1 MQSGARAGLAV
12 QDTHRAAA
20 VNIWFVLGPYS
31 ALLCARHLLLIF
43 HGRRQGCCEHY
54 YCQLLFC
61 ISGKLFIFVSP
72 LFKSSSTSSQE
83 EKSLKSEDLV
93 EGGIPIGR
101 VLPSEDGQT
110 LEELSF
116 QPSQPLSKSSSS
128 PELQTLQEV
137 LKDANGRE
145 GPRRLST
152 EVKSKSQS
160 GNLEGEGLGSWLG
173 KGEDARATG
182 SGGLDGTAPVTSPRS
197 PSGLRPRGYTISD
210 SAPSR
215 RGKRIER
222 DAFKSRTAAS
232 NAEKVPGINPR

>member
-1 MQSGARAGLAV
+1 M
-12 QDTHRAAA
+12 
-20 VNIWFVLGPYS
+20 
-31 ALLCARHLLLIF
+31 LLLSAFI
-43 HGRRQGCCEHY
+43 
-54 YCQLLFC
+54 LPL
-61 ISGKLFIFVSP
+61 GKTHLCFS

-101 VLPSEDGQT
+101 VLPDNGRV

-145 GPRRLST
+145 VTRRLST

-173 KGEDARATG
+173 KGEDARGTG
-182 SGGLDGTAPVTSPRS
+182 SGGLDGTGPVTSPRS
-197 PSGLRPRGYTISD
+197 PSGHRPRGYTISD

>member
-1 MQSGARAGLAV
+1 MSIRKTV
-12 QDTHRAAA
+12 C
-20 VNIWFVLGPYS
+20 ICFF
-31 ALLCARHLLLIF
+31 LL
-43 HGRRQGCCEHY
+43 
-54 YCQLLFC
+54 
-61 ISGKLFIFVSP
+61 
-72 LFKSSSTSSQE
+72 KSSSTSSQE
-83 EKSLKSEDLV
+83 EKSLKSDDLV

-101 VLPSEDGQT
+101 VLPSEDGRT

-145 GPRRLST
+145 VTRRLST

-160 GNLEGEGLGSWLG
+160 GNLEGDGLGSWLT
-173 KGEDARATG
+173 KGEDARAAG
-182 SGGLDGTAPVTSPRS
+182 SGGLDGTGLATSPHS
-197 PSGLRPRGYTISD
+197 PSGHRPRGYTISD

-222 DAFKSRTAAS
+222 DAFRSRAAAS
-232 NAEKVPGINPR
+232 NAEKVPGINPRWVEEHI

>member
-1 MQSGARAGLAV
+1 M
-12 QDTHRAAA
+12 
-20 VNIWFVLGPYS
+20 
-31 ALLCARHLLLIF
+31 
-43 HGRRQGCCEHY
+43 
-54 YCQLLFC
+54 
-61 ISGKLFIFVSP
+61 
-72 LFKSSSTSSQE
+72 
-83 EKSLKSEDLV
+83 

-101 VLPSEDGQT
+101 EEGRA

-145 GPRRLST
+145 VPRRLST

-173 KGEDARATG
+173 RGEDSRAAGPGGGTG
-182 SGGLDGTAPVTSPRS
+182 AVTSP
-197 PSGLRPRGYTISD
+197 SGHRPRGYTISD

-222 DAFKSRTAAS
+222 DAFKGRAAAS
-232 NAEKVPGINPR
+232 NAEKVPGINPRWVQGP

>member
-1 MQSGARAGLAV
+1 MVCEGLHAEQQQQRPGLCRALNCNAFYLAAFCSSPIGSV
-12 QDTHRAAA
+12 R
-20 VNIWFVLGPYS
+20 
-31 ALLCARHLLLIF
+31 
-43 HGRRQGCCEHY
+43 GCPSVPVEYQENCSS
-54 YCQLLFC
+54 LF
-61 ISGKLFIFVSP
+61 S

-101 VLPSEDGQT
+101 VLPSEDGRT

-145 GPRRLST
+145 VMRRLST

-173 KGEDARATG
+173 KGEDTRVTG
-182 SGGLDGTAPVTSPRS
+182 SGGLDGTGPVTSPP

-232 NAEKVPGINPR
+232 NAEKVPGINPRYVEGLI

>member
-1 MQSGARAGLAV
+1 MLYTQHLSAHLSLEVSRGASSITVVSSYFAFIRKTV
-12 QDTHRAAA
+12 H
-20 VNIWFVLGPYS
+20 
-31 ALLCARHLLLIF
+31 LCF
-43 HGRRQGCCEHY
+43 
-54 YCQLLFC
+54 
-61 ISGKLFIFVSP
+61 S

-101 VLPSEDGQT
+101 VLPSEDGRT

-145 GPRRLST
+145 VTRRLST

-173 KGEDARATG
+173 KGEDARVTG
-182 SGGLDGTAPVTSPRS
+182 SGGLDGTGPVTSPRS
-197 PSGLRPRGYTISD
+197 PSGHRPRGYTISD

-232 NAEKVPGINPR
+232 NAEKVPGINPRWVEGLI

>member
-1 MQSGARAGLAV
+1 M
-12 QDTHRAAA
+12 
-20 VNIWFVLGPYS
+20 
-31 ALLCARHLLLIF
+31 
-43 HGRRQGCCEHY
+43 
-54 YCQLLFC
+54 
-61 ISGKLFIFVSP
+61 
-72 LFKSSSTSSQE
+72 
-83 EKSLKSEDLV
+83 

-101 VLPSEDGQT
+101 VLPDNGRA

-145 GPRRLST
+145 VTRRLST

-173 KGEDARATG
+173 KGEDARVTG
-182 SGGLDGTAPVTSPRS
+182 SGGLDGTGPVTSPRS
-197 PSGLRPRGYTISD
+197 PSGHRPRGYTISD

-232 NAEKVPGINPR
+232 NAEKVPGINPRWVGASLKLKLVSSELLQPGLGLFKALCWFLGALQNSICLKGKINYLFFQELLLTH